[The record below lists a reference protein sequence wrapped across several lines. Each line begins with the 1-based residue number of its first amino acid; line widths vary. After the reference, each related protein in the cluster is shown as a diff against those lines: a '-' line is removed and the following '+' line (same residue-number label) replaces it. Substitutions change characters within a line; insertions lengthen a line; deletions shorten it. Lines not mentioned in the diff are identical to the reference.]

1 MKIHST
7 AEETLVR
14 RTTVIDMD
22 DGSAVVCIDYVN
34 DNGNVVDSVYRD
46 EATGYEIDDPTAVE
60 EIEAFMAEQLL
71 PEDE

>member
-22 DGSAVVCIDYVN
+22 DGSAAVCIDYVN
-34 DNGNVVDSVYRD
+34 DNGNVIDSVYRD
-46 EATGYEIDDPTAVE
+46 EATGYEIDDPTVIE